1 MKYRVFA
8 TESEAI
14 AAEQQISQDLGYSK
28 TGVNAATGKIE
39 PTILTTRW
47 AIPQHIQD
55 GRWVFPS
62 PDEEGVE
69 ASDDWWPALQEYI
82 Q

>member
-8 TESEAI
+8 TESEAA
-14 AAEQQISQDLGYSK
+14 AAEQKISQELGYSK
-28 TGVNAATGKIE
+28 PGINAATGEVE

-47 AIPQHIQD
+47 AIPQQITD

-62 PDEEGVE
+62 PDDVGVE
-69 ASDDWWPALQEYI
+69 AKESWWPKPQEYI
-82 Q
+82 K